1 VGLFSSIFRRTPR
14 TPALIT
20 GRVLTA
26 QQVGDFVGFPV
37 ILKDATYAEVS
48 SAWLRS
54 FYDDFRAVL
63 FREGVTKWEETFDCD
78 DFAAFYV
85 SLAAVRFFNAT
96 WSSPIKAEALAIGEY
111 WYRPEGGKGA
121 GHTIVTALT
130 ERGQIYIEPQ
140 SGKEVYPTAAEK
152 LSRYLVK
159 F

>member
-1 VGLFSSIFRRTPR
+1 MSFLSSIFRRKIVASPT
-14 TPALIT
+14 TGKIIT
-20 GRVLTA
+20 EADLSARL
-26 QQVGDFVGFPV
+26 GFPL
-37 ILKDATYAEVS
+37 ILKDTTYAEVS
-48 SAWLRS
+48 STWLAS
-54 FYDDFRAVL
+54 YYDDFRKTL
-63 FREGVTKWEETFDCD
+63 FREGVVRWEETFDCD
-78 DFAAFYV
+78 DFVSFYV

-96 WSSPIKAEALAIGEY
+96 WSSPLKAEALAIGEY

-121 GHTIVTALT
+121 GHAIVTALT

>member
-1 VGLFSSIFRRTPR
+1 VSFLSSIFRRKS
-14 TPALIT
+14 TPALTT

-26 QQVGDFVGFPV
+26 QQLGDHVGFPV
-37 ILKDATYAEVS
+37 ILKDTAYAEVS
-48 SAWLRS
+48 SSWLRGY
-54 FYDDFRAVL
+54 YDDFRKTL
-63 FREGVTKWEETFDCD
+63 FREGVMRWEETFDCD
-78 DFAAFYV
+78 DFASFYV

-96 WSSPIKAEALAIGEY
+96 WSSPLKAEALAIGEY

-121 GHTIVTALT
+121 GHAIVTALT

>member
-14 TPALIT
+14 TPALWT

-85 SLAAVRFFNAT
+85 SLANVRYFNAT
-96 WSSPIKAEALAIGEY
+96 WSSSRPAQGLALGEY
-111 WYRPEGGKGA
+111 WFRPDGKRGEGHA
-121 GHTIVTALT
+121 VVTALT

-140 SGKEVYPTAAEK
+140 SGQELTLSQNEK
-152 LSRYLVK
+152 LSRYVVK
-159 F
+159 L